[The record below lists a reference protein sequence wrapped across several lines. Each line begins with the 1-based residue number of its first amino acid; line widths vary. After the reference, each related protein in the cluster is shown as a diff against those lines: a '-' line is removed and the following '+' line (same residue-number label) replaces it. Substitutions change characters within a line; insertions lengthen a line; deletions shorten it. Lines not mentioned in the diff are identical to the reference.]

1 MGEYSNTVFIN
12 CPFDESYGEIQN
24 YIIFTILYLKF
35 DVKIASQVQGSEH
48 NRLSKIQDMIGSAQY
63 SIHDISRLQAAKKGE
78 FYRLNMPLELGM
90 DIGAKRYAK
99 EYCEKKFLIFESE
112 KYSAQKAASDLNGLD
127 PKAHED
133 VAEKAMQIVRD
144 WLENIK
150 RSRADGAERI
160 QGAYLEFMEVFYQN
174 RRDRGFNE
182 ERALA
187 ATTGELIDDMKY
199 WVEHKRL
206 PES

>member
-1 MGEYSNTVFIN
+1 MGEYRQTVFIN

-24 YIIFTILYLKF
+24 YIIFTILYLGF

-63 SIHDISRLQAAKKGE
+63 SIHDISRLQASKKGE

-90 DIGAKRYAK
+90 DIGAKRYCK
-99 EYCEKKFLIFESE
+99 KYNDKKFLIFESE

-127 PKAHED
+127 PKAHQD

-144 WLENIK
+144 WLENMK
-150 RSRADGAERI
+150 PSRADGAERI
-160 QGAYLEFMEVFYQN
+160 EGAYLAFTEVFYED
-174 RRDRGFNE
+174 RRARGFSE

-187 ATTGELIDDMKY
+187 ATAGELIDDMKY
-199 WVEHKRL
+199 WVKNKRL
-206 PES
+206 P